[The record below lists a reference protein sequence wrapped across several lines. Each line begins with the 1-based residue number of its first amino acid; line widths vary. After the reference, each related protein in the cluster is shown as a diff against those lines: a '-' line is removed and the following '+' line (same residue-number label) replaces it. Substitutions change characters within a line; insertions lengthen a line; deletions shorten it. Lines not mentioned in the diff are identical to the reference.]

1 MLMNLDVYLIHARA
15 TTSWLSFSEDLD
27 FNTRGYLARSVM
39 HKYRVRRSVRLNYE
53 YQELKPSKPAWR
65 PISVDSDSK
74 QLEYITAIPALDSE
88 DGHYAVA
95 CEAYMEEET
104 QNLEE

>member
-1 MLMNLDVYLIHARA
+1 
-15 TTSWLSFSEDLD
+15 
-27 FNTRGYLARSVM
+27 M
-39 HKYRVRRSVRLNYE
+39 HKYLYGIRRSIRFDYE

-65 PISVDSDSK
+65 PILRGSVDSDSK

-88 DGHYAVA
+88 DAHYAVG

-104 QNLEE
+104 QNLEEW